1 VLAKAW
7 SSHHFLLG
15 RSSFYFL
22 SDQDLKQ
29 GESKQNNRIGFG
41 RNYWEPVGK
50 WDRILEKMLGACR
63 AVWKLLWIWEKIWGC
78 CREIGWDLG
87 ENIRRL

>member
-1 VLAKAW
+1 MLAKAW

-15 RSSFYFL
+15 RSSFDFL

-29 GESKQNNRIGFG
+29 GESKQNYRIGFG
-41 RNYWEPVGK
+41 RKCWEPVGR

-63 AVWKLLWIWEKIWGC
+63 VVGKLDWIWEKILGG
-78 CREIGWDLG
+78 CREI
-87 ENIRRL
+87 